1 MPYKIRSIQSGD
13 SNDSLFGRISS
24 PTLVS
29 NGFEDIS
36 SDSNSSFDQT
46 EFEEVYGGPGEWGC
60 GRCGQEVHD
69 SQEGVQCDG
78 PCRSWVHTHCGNISP
93 NSYRRMVEEE
103 AEGGLS
109 PWLCPDCSPSITSP
123 PRTPL
128 GTLSSGNSNGV
139 RGQRGQE
146 RTPQEDR
153 MLRKVSKRN
162 HRGETPLHCS
172 AIKGNVA
179 MVRKLLRM
187 GADPNTQDNAG
198 WSPLHEACNRG
209 NLSVAKLLLRHG
221 AFVNQP
227 GMARETPLHDA
238 SRNGHFQVVR
248 LLLLSG
254 ADQHLVN
261 NDGRTALS
269 VASCP
274 SNPCQNPELANVVKL
289 LSGEIPLGETLGST
303 EGVAKGLFKASQ
315 DRILS
320 LKIKTPQKPPSM
332 SAEDAAGSNTASK
345 EEDVYEFKTSKEST
359 PSSSRA
365 SASPATALDA
375 SVGAGGEK
383 RPKEEDAG
391 ADEEADGR
399 QKKKRKEDT
408 APGVGRGR
416 GIRGNSSEKT
426 VGGKSVGRG
435 RGSAAGSNNS
445 DRKSPSGNSR
455 EAPSPAPSPGKSSK
469 PPSAQGESD
478 SDGEKKGEVGP
489 KVPPLK
495 IVLNSGTSNSREED
509 KKKNYIVNN
518 GSEDGESSEKTEG
531 AESSQGEGEKAG
543 GRAERVT
550 RSRGQQGAEEE
561 DSQEAPVKEE
571 LRQGLD
577 NEYHIKKRKLR
588 GGTTEDPN
596 NGSGSFVR
604 QNGEP
609 ETDIEKHLNI
619 RKQIE
624 QRRKNLFPV
633 QPKPP
638 QGFKDYLM
646 NKKTYHL
653 EGNTGKDSRIQPI
666 PKIAPPPSLEG
677 ALRDLFLTQ
686 ENERY
691 KLRMKHLVEKE
702 KLVLAVEQEIL
713 RVHGR
718 AARALANQSLPY
730 SVCTI
735 LRDEEVYTPI
745 DPNQEEKNRDIRSR
759 YNGRLFL
766 SWLQD
771 VDDKWEKIKEQ
782 MVLRHHNE
790 AESLNAVQ
798 KMDWEWKLSEINSGM
813 KVKPATDDLHVPMV
827 QVNEDFDQLVS

>member
-1 MPYKIRSIQSGD
+1 MSERQQLALIKQ
-13 SNDSLFGRISS
+13 L
-24 PTLVS
+24 
-29 NGFEDIS
+29 
-36 SDSNSSFDQT
+36 
-46 EFEEVYGGPGEWGC
+46 EETMM
-60 GRCGQEVHD
+60 QE
-69 SQEGVQCDG
+69 
-78 PCRSWVHTHCGNISP
+78 NI
-93 NSYRRMVEEE
+93 
-103 AEGGLS
+103 
-109 PWLCPDCSPSITSP
+109 DCSPNLVSP

-128 GTLSSGNSNGV
+128 GPLNTTPSNSG
-139 RGQRGQE
+139 RGE

-153 MLRKVSKRN
+153 QLKKVSKRN

-179 MVRKLLRM
+179 LVRKLLRM

-221 AFVNQP
+221 AQVNCN
-227 GMARETPLHDA
+227 GMGKETPLHDA
-238 SRNGHFQVVR
+238 ARNGHYQVVR
-248 LLLLSG
+248 LLLLNG
-254 ADQHLVN
+254 ADPDLLN
-261 NDGRTALS
+261 GDGRTALS
-269 VASCP
+269 VASDFN
-274 SNPCQNPELANVVKL
+274 NPCTNPELVSVVKL
-289 LSGEIPLGETLGST
+289 LKGELALGDPDH
-303 EGVAKGLFKASQ
+303 GVGGVGASKGLFRGPGQAGHQDSLSGQGKAAAGGGSKGSSKGK
-315 DRILS
+315 LS
-320 LKIKTPQKPPSM
+320 YGGPPSTQQGM
-332 SAEDAAGSNTASK
+332 SGEEVSSSQGGK
-345 EEDVYEFKTSKEST
+345 EEDVYEFKTSSKEAT
-359 PSSSRA
+359 PTSSRG
-365 SASPATALDA
+365 SASP
-375 SVGAGGEK
+375 GNNGEGGSGDK
-383 RPKEEDAG
+383 RSKEEDPVED
-391 ADEEADGR
+391 ADGDGR
-399 QKKKRKEDT
+399 QRKKRKEEGS
-408 APGVGRGR
+408 AGRGR
-416 GIRGNSSEKT
+416 GVRGNSTEKT
-426 VGGKSVGRG
+426 VGGKAAGGRG
-435 RGSAAGSNNS
+435 RGGNTA
-445 DRKSPSGNSR
+445 DRKSPPGGSR
-455 EAPSPAPSPGKSSK
+455 EPPSPAPSPGKSK
-469 PPSAQGESD
+469 QPKQEGAGAGGVAGAGQGGDSE
-478 SDGEKKGEVGP
+478 SDGEKGKGEGGP

-495 IVLNSGTSNSREED
+495 IVLNSGNAGREED

-518 GSEDGESSEKTEG
+518 GSEDGESSEGKTEG
-531 AESSQGEGEKAG
+531 AESSAGDTGEKG
-543 GRAERVT
+543 GRGERVT
-550 RSRGQQGAEEE
+550 RSRGQQGGEEE
-561 DSQEAPVKEE
+561 EGPGEQQKEE
-571 LRQGLD
+571 QRSGMD

-588 GGTTEDPN
+588 GGAGEEPTTS
-596 NGSGSFVR
+596 NGGIVR
-604 QNGEP
+604 QSGEP
-609 ETDIEKHLNI
+609 LTDIEKHLNI

-677 ALRDLFLTQ
+677 PLRELFLSQ

-745 DPNQEEKNRDIRSR
+745 DPHQEEKNRDIRSR

>member
-1 MPYKIRSIQSGD
+1 MACQESTVLSTPSKQVGPSPS
-13 SNDSLFGRISS
+13 SSTSS
-24 PTLVS
+24 PYTPMSERQQLAL
-29 NGFEDIS
+29 IK
-36 SDSNSSFDQT
+36 QM
-46 EFEEVYGGPGEWGC
+46 EESML
-60 GRCGQEVHD
+60 QE
-69 SQEGVQCDG
+69 
-78 PCRSWVHTHCGNISP
+78 NI
-93 NSYRRMVEEE
+93 
-103 AEGGLS
+103 
-109 PWLCPDCSPSITSP
+109 DCSPSLVSP

-128 GTLSSGNSNGV
+128 GPLNTTPSNSV
-139 RGQRGQE
+139 RGE

-153 MLRKVSKRN
+153 QLKKVSKRN

-179 MVRKLLRM
+179 LVRKLLRM

-221 AFVNQP
+221 ARVNSS
-227 GMARETPLHDA
+227 GMGKETPLHDA
-238 SRNGHFQVVR
+238 ARNGHYQVVR
-248 LLLLSG
+248 LLLLHG
-254 ADQHLVN
+254 GDPQLLN
-261 NDGRTALS
+261 GDGRTALS
-269 VASCP
+269 VASDLN
-274 SNPCQNPELANVVKL
+274 NPCTNPELATVVKL
-289 LSGEIPLGETLGST
+289 LRGELPLGDLGPESV
-303 EGVAKGLFKASQ
+303 GASKGLFRVSGQGKAATGGGNKGSSKGKLSYVGQPALPTQQGMSGEEVTSSQ
-315 DRILS
+315 
-320 LKIKTPQKPPSM
+320 
-332 SAEDAAGSNTASK
+332 GGK
-345 EEDVYEFKTSKEST
+345 EEDVYEFKTSSKEAT
-359 PSSSRA
+359 PTSSRG
-365 SASPATALDA
+365 SASPGNT
-375 SVGAGGEK
+375 GEGGGGDK
-383 RPKEEDAG
+383 RSKEEEG
-391 ADEEADGR
+391 ADDADGDGR
-399 QKKKRKEDT
+399 QRKKRKEEG
-408 APGVGRGR
+408 AAGRGR
-416 GIRGNSSEKT
+416 GVRGNSTEKT
-426 VGGKSVGRG
+426 VGGKTGGGRG
-435 RGSAAGSNNS
+435 RGGNTA
-445 DRKSPSGNSR
+445 DRKSPPGSSR
-455 EAPSPAPSPGKSSK
+455 EPPSPAPSPGKSKQPKQEGAVGGS
-469 PPSAQGESD
+469 QGGDSD
-478 SDGEKKGEVGP
+478 SEGERGKGEGGP

-495 IVLNSGTSNSREED
+495 IVLNSGNAGREED

-518 GSEDGESSEKTEG
+518 GSEDGESSEGKTEG
-531 AESSQGEGEKAG
+531 AESSAGDTGEKG
-543 GRAERVT
+543 GRGERVT
-550 RSRGQQGAEEE
+550 RSRGGQQGGEEE
-561 DSQEAPVKEE
+561 EGQGEQQKEE
-571 LRQGLD
+571 QRPGMD
-577 NEYHIKKRKLR
+577 NEYVIKKRKLR
-588 GGTTEDPN
+588 GGAGEEPTTS
-596 NGSGSFVR
+596 NGGIVR
-604 QNGEP
+604 QSGEP
-609 ETDIEKHLNI
+609 LTDIEKHLNI

-677 ALRDLFLTQ
+677 PLRELFLSQ

-745 DPNQEEKNRDIRSR
+745 DPHQEEKNRDIRSR

-798 KMDWEWKLSEINSGM
+798 KMDWEWKLSEINSGV